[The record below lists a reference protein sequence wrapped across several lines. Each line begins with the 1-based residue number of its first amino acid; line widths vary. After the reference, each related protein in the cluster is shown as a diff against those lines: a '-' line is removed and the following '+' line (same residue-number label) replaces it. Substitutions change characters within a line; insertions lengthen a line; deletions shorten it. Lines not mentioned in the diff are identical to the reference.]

1 MPLSFDAMPPPA
13 EPTEILPVAALC
25 NCLALR
31 QATRQVTQ
39 LYDEELAAVDLRV
52 TQYSLL
58 SVLDRRGPT
67 TLNDLA
73 RVLVMDRSTL
83 GHNLR
88 PLEREGLV
96 ALAVD
101 LEDKRARRLAL
112 SARGRAKLKAAR
124 PHWQRAQARFEQSFG
139 VAEASALRASLRKVV
154 ESAGA

>member
-1 MPLSFDAMPPPA
+1 MPLLCDAML
-13 EPTEILPVAALC
+13 EPSETMPSAASC

-58 SVLDRRGPT
+58 SVLGRRGPS

-73 RVLVMDRSTL
+73 RALVMDRSTL

-88 PLEREGLV
+88 PLERGGLV
-96 ALAVD
+96 LLALD
-101 LEDKRARRLAL
+101 PEDKRVRRLGL

-139 VAEASALRASLRKVV
+139 AAEASALRALLRKVV

>member
-1 MPLSFDAMPPPA
+1 MPEPAEALPLSA
-13 EPTEILPVAALC
+13 IC

-39 LYDEELAAVDLRV
+39 LYDEELAAVSLRV

-58 SVLDRRGPT
+58 SVLERRGAT
-67 TLNDLA
+67 TLNELA
-73 RVLVMDRSTL
+73 QALVMDRSTL

-96 ALAVD
+96 ALAID
-101 LEDKRARRLAL
+101 PADKRARRLAL

-139 VAEASALRASLRKVV
+139 AAEAKALRASLQKVV
-154 ESAGA
+154 ESTGA